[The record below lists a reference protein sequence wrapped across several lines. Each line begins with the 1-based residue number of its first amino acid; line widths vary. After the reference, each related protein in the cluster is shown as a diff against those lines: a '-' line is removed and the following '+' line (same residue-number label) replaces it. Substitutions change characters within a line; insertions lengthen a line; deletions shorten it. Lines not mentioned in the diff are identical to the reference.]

1 MHIDTGF
8 RPSTHGFGFPNAW
21 HDLVLGVI
29 ASRGRCGGMVFAAL
43 DRFAA
48 RVPLTPAER
57 AQGLPDHRT
66 PLARS
71 IWRRQVESVLTRL
84 GSNLCRFALLTYLP
98 SGAPGG
104 TASTRQ
110 SELPR
115 VLAALEAG
123 QPVPLGL
130 VSGLSVRHLAQNH
143 QVLAYAADVE
153 GVLARIRIYDPNF
166 PHRDD
171 VVLEVPIAG
180 VGAAIER
187 AGARQ
192 IPWRGFFAERYTPA
206 SVPGAAMGART
217 GTPPRAIRRSA
228 STGAVALLAA
238 AAGAAAAGWL
248 LVRRR
253 RR

>member
-1 MHIDTGF
+1 M
-8 RPSTHGFGFPNAW
+8 
-21 HDLVLGVI
+21 
-29 ASRGRCGGMVFAAL
+29 
-43 DRFAA
+43 
-48 RVPLTPAER
+48 
-57 AQGLPDHRT
+57 
-66 PLARS
+66 
-71 IWRRQVESVLTRL
+71 TRL
-84 GSNLCRFALLTYLP
+84 GSNLWRFVVLTYLP
-98 SGAPGG
+98 SHAPGG

-115 VLAALEAG
+115 VLAALEMG

-153 GVLARIRIYDPNF
+153 GGLARIRIYDPNF

-171 VVLEVPIAG
+171 VVLEVPVAG
-180 VGAAIER
+180 MGPVVER
-187 AGARQ
+187 AGART
-192 IPWRGFFAERYTPA
+192 IPWRGFFTERYTPA
-206 SVPGAAMGART
+206 CVPGVAAGARA
-217 GTPPRAIRRSA
+217 GTPSRAMERRA

-238 AAGAAAAGWL
+238 AGAATAGWL

>member
-1 MHIDTGF
+1 MHLDTGF

-21 HDLVLGVI
+21 HDLMLGVI
-29 ASRGRCGGMVFAAL
+29 TSRGRCGGMVFAAL

-48 RVPLTPAER
+48 GVPLTPAEQ
-57 AQGLPDHRT
+57 ALALPDHRA
-66 PLARS
+66 PLARH
-71 IWRRQVESVLTRL
+71 IWRRQVESIVTRL
-84 GSNLCRFALLTYLP
+84 GSNLWRFAVLTYLP
-98 SGAPGG
+98 SHAPGG

-115 VLAALEAG
+115 VLAALEVG

-143 QVLAYAADVE
+143 QVLAYAAGVE
-153 GVLARIRIYDPNF
+153 DGLARIRIYDPNF

-180 VGAAIER
+180 TGPVVER
-187 AGARQ
+187 AGARTV
-192 IPWRGFFAERYTPA
+192 PWRGFFAERYRPA
-206 SVPGAAMGART
+206 SVPGVAAGARA
-217 GTPPRAIRRSA
+217 GTPSRATEPRLP
-228 STGAVALLAA
+228 TGSLALLVSAA
-238 AAGAAAAGWL
+238 AAAAGWL

>member
-1 MHIDTGF
+1 MHMDTGF

-21 HDLVLGVI
+21 QDLLLGFFT
-29 ASRGRCGGMVFAAL
+29 SRGRCGGMVFAAL

-48 RVPLTPAER
+48 GVPLTPAEQAR
-57 AQGLPDHRT
+57 VLPDYQS
-66 PLARS
+66 PLARHV
-71 IWRRQVESVLTRL
+71 WRRQVESVVTRL
-84 GSNLCRFALLTYLP
+84 GGNLGRFALLTYLP
-98 SGAPGG
+98 SHAPGG
-104 TASTRQ
+104 TASTTQ

-115 VLAALEAG
+115 VLAMLEAG

-130 VSGLSVRHLAQNH
+130 VSGLTLRHLARNH

-153 GVLARIRIYDPNF
+153 GRLASIRIYDPNF

-180 VGAAIER
+180 AGPVMER
-187 AGARQ
+187 AGART
-192 IPWRGFFAERYTPA
+192 IPWRGLFAERYTPA
-206 SVPGAAMGART
+206 PVPGLCAEPRT
-217 GTPPRAIRRSA
+217 LTVAGTTESRGSA
-228 STGAVALLAA
+228 GVIALVA

-248 LVRRR
+248 LLRRR